1 MWENP
6 GEEDVDSIEIDIAI
20 SQEKSKYFVVDD
32 IDLQNQMKENWIFYQ
47 GSKSVSTS
55 KSSEQINYVI

>member
-32 IDLQNQMKENWIFYQ
+32 IDLQNQMKEN
-47 GSKSVSTS
+47 
-55 KSSEQINYVI
+55 